1 MKKTL
6 FTILILS
13 LLTSCEFVKI
23 SVDPNHDDV
32 FSESDYVTIDM
43 ENYPEWEYGIMNKD
57 NSYLFVKQDATTG
70 EYIAYF
76 NNELLDDE
84 GVMLHFDKDLR
95 LHSFVTTKG
104 VCNIYWTGEEIANLQ
119 IITTDSVDYIE
130 NVNIPTIQY
139 NETRVAWLPI
149 AIAIAKGVN
158 VAMTV
163 GDFIEGTNALLSG
176 DLQNAGW
183 KFAEALLGGAIPS
196 SKPFKELLMNISM
209 EGLEELKNYLDNK
222 AHTLLLGDCQIS
234 IDSNKIAEN
243 KYEISLSVSGYET
256 LPIINKATGERCV
269 VFAGL
274 VTRKGWSYVTY
285 STNDDR
291 IGEFIINKNGTKKI
305 IYELPEH
312 STYYVAPYLLPTRKG
327 TQLFTNY
334 VRHGNTIKLEYFN
347 GNIDSFNQ
355 LSYTIQDRVVTFNC
369 TAHATCHVDDGQRW
383 KLYYE
388 NDLGNKIFY
397 DSRTYEEPSIST
409 PNTADFGFQ
418 INFQVSHIIN
428 GQKKIKLGL
437 AIFNENNQLLIASE
451 PKIYILTY
459 ESMALN
465 AISYKDNYYY
475 YENDGTNYIA
485 YNCTANISGNTSAIE
500 NFSSCGIYYHN
511 SNTGK
516 NYIWKDGLSGNY
528 NNEDIDFFIGIN
540 ISNFDKLDN
549 TNYYAEATY
558 YGFGVYVEFNDGTYY
573 MSEPKPCKFI
583 YDKKPSYKYLSVG
596 HMTVSVI
603 GSYEDKNGETIKQYS
618 ATHPYSYAVNGALWI
633 EYAQGIVEGGSW
645 QDSDT
650 GTQYRNPWYPNKD
663 KEYSSTTTL
672 TYYSS
677 SNMHHTVYSK
687 IVAKSGE
694 TIFSNSLVYGGS
706 PENPTVSIGGTR
718 ALSVVVN
725 DNNKIYSSMAD
736 VMSCG
741 NIDGMAIPD
750 IEVNKNKV
758 MTIDDLK
765 EIPTNKVI
773 H

>member
-13 LLTSCEFVKI
+13 LLTSCESVKI

-57 NSYLFVKQDATTG
+57 NSYLFVKQDATTD

-130 NVNIPTIQY
+130 NVNIPTIQD

-149 AIAIAKGVN
+149 AINIVKGIN

-176 DLQNAGW
+176 DLQKAGW

-196 SKPFKELLMNISM
+196 GKPFKELLENLGI
-209 EGLEELKNYLDNK
+209 EALEALKGYLDNK

-256 LPIINKATGERCV
+256 LPIINEATGERCV
-269 VFAGL
+269 IFAGL

-355 LSYTIQDRVVTFNC
+355 LSYTIQDQVVTFNC

-388 NDLGNKIFY
+388 NDLGYKTFY
-397 DSRTYEEPSIST
+397 NSRTYDEPSISN
-409 PNTADFGFQ
+409 PNTADFDFQ
-418 INFQVSHIIN
+418 IDFHASNIVN
-428 GQKKIKLGL
+428 GQKEIKLGL
-437 AIFNENNQLLIASE
+437 AIFNENNYSIIASE
-451 PKIYILTY
+451 PEIYTLSY
-459 ESMALN
+459 EPMTLN
-465 AISYKDNYYY
+465 SISYEDDYYY
-475 YENDGTNYIA
+475 YENDGTSYIA

-500 NFSSCGIYYHN
+500 NFSSCGIYYHK

-540 ISNFDKLDN
+540 ISNFENIDYAR
-549 TNYYAEATY
+549 YYAESTNY
-558 YGFGVYVEFNDGTYY
+558 SFGVYVEFNDGTYY
-573 MSEPKPCKFI
+573 MSDDKSCDFI

-596 HMTVSVI
+596 AMSVSVTD
-603 GSYEDKNGETIKQYS
+603 SYEDDNGETVLRYR
-618 ATHPYSYAVNGALWI
+618 AEFPVSYAIDGALWI
-633 EYAQGIVEGGSW
+633 DYIQSIVDGENWVDSNTGEKQGEPWNPNWDYEYEVNQV
-645 QDSDT
+645 
-650 GTQYRNPWYPNKD
+650 N
-663 KEYSSTTTL
+663 
-672 TYYSS
+672 TYYSNT
-677 SNMHHTVYSK
+677 NMYFTRYNK
-687 IVAKSGE
+687 IATKSGK
-694 TIFSNSLVYGGS
+694 TLYSNSLVFGGT
-706 PENPTVSIGGTR
+706 PESPTVSIGGTR
-718 ALSVVVN
+718 ASSVVV
-725 DNNKIYSSMAD
+725 DNNDKGCGSKANI
-736 VMSCG
+736 MSCG
-741 NIDGMAIPD
+741 YSDGMAIKD
-750 IEVNKNKV
+750 IEINEV

-765 EIPTNKVI
+765 KIPTNKVI

>member
-1 MKKTL
+1 MRKTL

-13 LLTSCEFVKI
+13 LLTSCELLDFSIPHNK
-23 SVDPNHDDV
+23 DDS
-32 FSESDYVTIDM
+32 FSESDYATLDIK
-43 ENYPEWEYGIMNKD
+43 NYPEWEYGIINKD
-57 NSYLFVKQDATTG
+57 KSFLFIKQNSITS

-76 NNELLDDE
+76 NNELLDNE
-84 GVMLHFDKDLR
+84 GIMLYFDKDCR
-95 LHSFVTTKG
+95 LYSFVADEG
-104 VCNIYWTGEEIANLQ
+104 VCNIYWTGEETANLH
-119 IITTDSVDYIE
+119 IITTDSNDYIE
-130 NVNIPTIQY
+130 NVNIPIIQ
-139 NETRVAWLPI
+139 NDGTRVAWLPI

-176 DLQNAGW
+176 DLQNSGW
-183 KFAEALLGGAIPS
+183 KFAEALLGSAIPS
-196 SKPFKELLMNISM
+196 SKPFKELLKNISM

-256 LPIINKATGERCV
+256 LPIINEATGERCV

-291 IGEFIINKNGTKKI
+291 FGEFIINKNGTKKI

-355 LSYTIQDRVVTFNC
+355 LSYTIQDQVVTFNC

-409 PNTADFGFQ
+409 PNTADFDFQ
-418 INFQVSHIIN
+418 INFHVSHIIN

-459 ESMALN
+459 ESMALT

-475 YENDGTNYIA
+475 FEKDGTSYIA
-485 YNCTANISGNTSAIE
+485 YNCTANISGNTTVIE
-500 NFSSCGIYYHN
+500 NFSSCGIYIHE
-511 SNTGK
+511 SDTGD
-516 NYIWKDGLSGNY
+516 NYKWYENLSGNY
-528 NNEDIDFFIGIN
+528 NNEDIDFFIGFN
-540 ISNFDKLDN
+540 ISNFENIDYAR
-549 TNYYAEATY
+549 YYAESTNCS
-558 YGFGVYVEFNDGTYY
+558 FGVYVEFNDGTYFY
-573 MSEPKPCKFI
+573 SEPKSCTFV
-583 YDKKPSYKYLSVG
+583 YQREPSYKYLSTG
-596 HMTVSVI
+596 QMTASVT
-603 GSYEDKNGETIKQYS
+603 GSYEDNNGKTITKYI
-618 ATHPYSYAVNGALWI
+618 AEHPFSYAIDGALWI
-633 EYAQGIVEGGSW
+633 ENFQSLMEGENWVFTNTGEKYSESW
-645 QDSDT
+645 TPNRDHKYDDT
-650 GTQYRNPWYPNKD
+650 R
-663 KEYSSTTTL
+663 TL
-672 TYYSS
+672 TYNSDTSMYL
-677 SNMHHTVYSK
+677 TVYVK
-687 IVAKSGE
+687 MITKSGKTE
-694 TIFSNSLVYGGS
+694 YSNSLVYRGT
-706 PENPTVSIGGTR
+706 PENPTVSIGGVRT
-718 ALSVVVN
+718 
-725 DNNKIYSSMAD
+725 SSAIEKYHSK
-736 VMSCG
+736 VYNSKANTTSCG
-741 NIDGMAIPD
+741 YSDGMAISD
-750 IEVNKNKV
+750 IEINKNKV

-765 EIPTNKVI
+765 KIPTNKVI
-773 H
+773 L